1 MGPIRVVTDN
11 GSDLPASLLELHG
24 IAEVPLDVRLGDT
37 DAAELRGVSAE
48 RFWEIARRS
57 EALAETSAPAPGA
70 FHDVFAAAA
79 DDGCSGVVCVTLSS
93 GLSATYQAARAGA
106 EPFAGKFPVAVID
119 SLAATVAEGLLAIEA
134 AELAAAGAAFDDIV
148 ATVRADVEKTF
159 VYGTLETLEYLRR
172 GGRIGNAQAFFG
184 SMLSIKP
191 VITMRAGVVE
201 PESRQRT
208 RARSLAYL
216 AGILGRLG
224 PLKRLAVGHADA
236 DDVDVFLD
244 LCAPYFPRS
253 ETLVACIGPII
264 GAHTGPGTIA
274 ACPILQ

>member
-24 IAEVPLDVRLGDT
+24 IVEVPLDLRLGDT

-70 FHDVFAAAA
+70 FHDVFEAAA
-79 DDGCSGVVCVTLSS
+79 DDGCAGVVCVTLSS
-93 GLSATYQAARAGA
+93 GLSATYQAACAGA

-119 SLAATVAEGLLAIEA
+119 SLAATVAEGLLALEA
-134 AELAAAGAAFDDIV
+134 AELAEAGASFDDIV
-148 ATVRADVEKTF
+148 TTVRGDVPKTF
-159 VYGTLETLEYLRR
+159 VYGTTETLEYLRR

-191 VITMRAGVVE
+191 VITVRAGVVE

-208 RARSLAYL
+208 RARSLEYL

-236 DDVDVFLD
+236 GDLDVFLD
-244 LCAPYFPRS
+244 LCAPYFPRT

-264 GAHTGPGTIA
+264 GAHTGPGTVA